1 MENPIYRL
9 FGAIPCLQSTPRCQ
23 HTPGSTVGVSGPA
36 AAGHPSPG
44 SAPAAGPTGG
54 SVPPEGPLGEVKALR
69 HVTCCGAAVIDSE
82 TCAER
87 DPDKN
92 PSSHYLMH

>member
-92 PSSHYLMH
+92 PSSH